1 LAGPRGPV
9 PKRSEERR
17 RRNTPKAA
25 EPVKLPLAASEDWPA
40 PDEEW
45 HPIAVR
51 WYRSLAE
58 SGQRQFY
65 EPSDVAAAVYVAE
78 AMSRSL
84 RGKMS
89 SVMFAAVM
97 SAMTE
102 LLTTEAA
109 RRRARV
115 ELERVD
121 VAEEPPAVASMAK
134 YRAAAKAPG

>member
-1 LAGPRGPV
+1 LAGKPRGPV
-9 PKRSEERR
+9 PKRSDERR

-25 EPVKLPLAASEDWPA
+25 DPVRLPLADIVWPA

-45 HPIAVR
+45 HQVAVR

-58 SGQRQFY
+58 SGQSRFY

-78 AMSRSL
+78 GMSRSL
-84 RGKMS
+84 KGKMS

-121 VAEEPPAVASMAK
+121 GAEEPAAVASMAK
-134 YRAAAKAPG
+134 YRAAAKAG

>member
-1 LAGPRGPV
+1 MAGPRGPV
-9 PKRSEERR
+9 PKRSDERR
-17 RRNTPKAA
+17 RRNKPEGAGA
-25 EPVKLPLAASEDWPA
+25 VRLPSAVSVDWPA

-45 HPIAVR
+45 HLIAVR

-58 SGQRQFY
+58 SGQSQFY
-65 EPSDVAAAVYVAE
+65 EPSDIAAAVYVAE

-84 RGKMS
+84 SGKLS

-121 VAEEPPAVASMAK
+121 VAEPPAVASMAK
-134 YRAAAKAPG
+134 YRAAAKAG